1 MSKQKKHSEPLG
13 EEKTAAGRG
22 KRDRKGRGMC
32 LEDRPILEANAAG
45 IDIGAREIFVAVP
58 PDRDEHPVRVFATF
72 TEDLEKMAKWLVS
85 CGVTTVAMESTGVYW
100 IPPYDVLEQHGVKPC
115 LVDAR
120 GMKNVP
126 GRRTDWHECQWIQF
140 LHSVG
145 LLRAAF
151 RPDGDVCAVR
161 SLMRHRTELVEMT
174 SQHIQH
180 MHKALTQMNVQIQH
194 VISDLTGVTGL
205 AIVDAIIAGQ
215 RDPVALA
222 KLRDPH
228 IKASEE
234 TIRKSLVGN
243 WRGEHL
249 FTLEQSRKSYQHY
262 QEQITACD
270 EEIEKL
276 LVAFEPRV
284 DPAERPLPPDRKRRQ
299 RGRKKK
305 NVNPKTGFDLRTESY
320 KLFGV
325 DLTQIPGL
333 VGMILTFF
341 GEVGRDMSRWPTSG
355 NFVSWLALCPDN
367 DITGGRVV
375 WKGMRTVH
383 NRAGD
388 LFRLAAYS
396 LHHDQSQLGDYFRR
410 MKSKMDAPEPT
421 TATAHKIAIIFYTM
435 VKKQVEYDATI
446 WEQRDAEREKR
457 FEAKLRRQAQQRGYK
472 LVPIEE
478 KPAA

>member
-1 MSKQKKHSEPLG
+1 MPLWAGSATRRSWRNCETRISKP
-13 EEKTAAGRG
+13 A
-22 KRDRKGRGMC
+22 KRRF
-32 LEDRPILEANAAG
+32 ANRWWA
-45 IDIGAREIFVAVP
+45 IG
-58 PDRDEHPVRVFATF
+58 
-72 TEDLEKMAKWLVS
+72 
-85 CGVTTVAMESTGVYW
+85 G
-100 IPPYDVLEQHGVKPC
+100 
-115 LVDAR
+115 
-120 GMKNVP
+120 
-126 GRRTDWHECQWIQF
+126 
-140 LHSVG
+140 
-145 LLRAAF
+145 
-151 RPDGDVCAVR
+151 
-161 SLMRHRTELVEMT
+161 
-174 SQHIQH
+174 
-180 MHKALTQMNVQIQH
+180 
-194 VISDLTGVTGL
+194 
-205 AIVDAIIAGQ
+205 
-215 RDPVALA
+215 
-222 KLRDPH
+222 
-228 IKASEE
+228 
-234 TIRKSLVGN
+234 
-243 WRGEHL
+243 GEHL
-249 FTLEQSRKSYQHY
+249 FTLKQSRQMYQHY
-262 QEQITACD
+262 WEQLAACD

-276 LVAFEPRV
+276 LVAFQPWV
-284 DPAERPLPPDRKRRQ
+284 DPEEKPLPPDRKKKQ

-325 DLTQIPGL
+325 DLTQVPGL
-333 VGMILTFF
+333 MGMILTLF

-410 MKSKMDAPEPT
+410 MKSKMDAPEAT